1 MLDFKDILNGIKQFV
16 IKLIQP
22 GDLIMNLKKILY
34 ASALLFVIK
43 ACAAAEDNDIN
54 RYVNLREMFQNNQ
67 AVIYAVNLRT
77 FNADDKNGNGIIEF
91 ELGETSGTFLNAA
104 ERLDEIKELGVNTL
118 HLLPVTPTGKMKAI
132 GTAGSLY
139 ALSDFRT
146 FNMQLADSNSGLS
159 IKKQA
164 EIFVNE
170 CHKRGI
176 KVIADLPSCGAY
188 DLFLNRPDLFV
199 LEEDGSAVIPAD
211 WNDVRLFNV
220 PDDEKLLKSD
230 IFILHKMFVNNLID
244 IGIDG
249 IRADV
254 ATLKPNIF
262 WKELIKYARSRNS
275 SFLFLAEASE
285 SWTKPASSK
294 AYFTNYKKLLE
305 AGFDGYYGNYFE
317 LKNWHTADKLHN
329 AVISKNRLFKKYK
342 EKKSVIGSFATHDE
356 PSPLITGGEAFAKI
370 IIWLNASLPLNPYYT
385 DGFLQGDDYL
395 YDYANKK
402 ASETYTDDEY
412 YYVFNFSRKPGG
424 GSDLFIKEHK
434 SAIKLRNEF
443 HDVIEKGKYIPL
455 KTDNSSVFAFQR
467 HLNGRSVIVIFNR
480 NLTKSEEFK
489 VKIKYYNKKTSLNFI
504 KNESSLHPAKSLLTG
519 ALKAGGVIVIT
530 AE

>member
-188 DLFLNRPDLFV
+188 DLF
-199 LEEDGSAVIPAD
+199 
-211 WNDVRLFNV
+211 
-220 PDDEKLLKSD
+220 
-230 IFILHKMFVNNLID
+230 
-244 IGIDG
+244 
-249 IRADV
+249 
-254 ATLKPNIF
+254 
-262 WKELIKYARSRNS
+262 
-275 SFLFLAEASE
+275 
-285 SWTKPASSK
+285 
-294 AYFTNYKKLLE
+294 
-305 AGFDGYYGNYFE
+305 
-317 LKNWHTADKLHN
+317 
-329 AVISKNRLFKKYK
+329 
-342 EKKSVIGSFATHDE
+342 
-356 PSPLITGGEAFAKI
+356 
-370 IIWLNASLPLNPYYT
+370 
-385 DGFLQGDDYL
+385 
-395 YDYANKK
+395 
-402 ASETYTDDEY
+402 
-412 YYVFNFSRKPGG
+412 
-424 GSDLFIKEHK
+424 
-434 SAIKLRNEF
+434 
-443 HDVIEKGKYIPL
+443 
-455 KTDNSSVFAFQR
+455 
-467 HLNGRSVIVIFNR
+467 
-480 NLTKSEEFK
+480 
-489 VKIKYYNKKTSLNFI
+489 
-504 KNESSLHPAKSLLTG
+504 
-519 ALKAGGVIVIT
+519 
-530 AE
+530 